1 MSTAASSSAMDREG
15 GLAGLGKKNP
25 LAGLRWRRLE
35 EPLGFIK
42 LLEWLFAIF
51 AFGSCGSY
59 SGETSATVTCKIDAE
74 SDPEI
79 KVVSVLFAYPFRL
92 YRQRYEM
99 PACEDLERRIM
110 HLIGDFS
117 APAEFFV
124 TMGVFAFLYSMFALV
139 IYLRFNEQY
148 TTIRRV
154 PIVDLCVTGVFAFLW
169 LVAASAWGKG
179 LMDVKVATLPSTL
192 ISSMP
197 LCQLEKGTCNPGSAP
212 YFALANISVL
222 FGFLNFLIWGANIWF
237 VFKETEWHTKPA
249 SKEESAERG
258 EAEDHQ

>member
-1 MSTAASSSAMDREG
+1 MSTAGSPSSMDREG
-15 GLAGLGKKNP
+15 PRTSRVIKNP
-25 LAGLRWRRLE
+25 LTGLRWRRLE

-59 SGETSATVTCKIDAE
+59 SGETAATVTCKEAE
-74 SDPEI
+74 TETNLI
-79 KVVSVLFAYPFRL
+79 SVPFGYPFRL

-99 PACEDLERRIM
+99 PGCADIEKRIM
-110 HLIGDFS
+110 HLNGDFS

-139 IYLRFNEQY
+139 IYLRFHEQY
-148 TTIRRV
+148 TQIRRV

-179 LMDVKVATLPSTL
+179 LMDVKLATYPLSLLSP
-192 ISSMP
+192 MP
-197 LCQLEKGTCNPGSAP
+197 VCQLEKATCSIGTAP
-212 YFALANISVL
+212 YFGLANISVL
-222 FGFLNFLIWGANIWF
+222 FGFLNFFIWAANLWF
-237 VFKETEWHTKPA
+237 VFKETAWSKPTA

-258 EAEDHQ
+258 EAEDRQ